1 MPVEVVALLGGA
13 AGDLDAIVDL
23 FSHDC
28 FNGDKF
34 KMDQVSLPCLCFFV
48 LLSLTSFYI
57 TLCYFSLFLPFLLL

>member
-34 KMDQVSLPCLCFFV
+34 KMDQVSLPCFRFFR
-48 LLSLTSFYI
+48 LTFSDSF
-57 TLCYFSLFLPFLLL
+57 LHNPLLLLA